1 MVEWFPWGRSLAGI
15 FRLRGR
21 FEMVEYTDSQGQ
33 AFELPKMTLKLS
45 AEMDKVSAAQGST
58 ERFKAEY
65 EFVKKALPKE
75 YVDARLDGKRMEDV
89 DLVELSV
96 LYNELNTSYTK
107 PVLEAQMSGANAQIE
122 QMKPMLDAASSV
134 ASITKKPNRQVFRMS

>member
-1 MVEWFPWGRSLAGI
+1 M
-15 FRLRGR
+15 RGR

-45 AEMDKVSAAQGST
+45 AEMDKVAAAQGGT

-65 EFVKKALPKE
+65 EFVKKVLPKE

-96 LYNELNTSYTK
+96 MYNELNTSYAK

-134 ASITKKPNRQVFRMS
+134 ASIAKKPNRQVFRMS

>member
-1 MVEWFPWGRSLAGI
+1 MVPAGHEP
-15 FRLRGR
+15 RGNLS
-21 FEMVEYTDSQGQ
+21 FERQVKMVEYTDLQGQ

-45 AEMDKVSAAQGST
+45 AEMDKVAAAQGGT

-65 EFVKKALPKE
+65 EFVKKVLPKE
-75 YVDARLDGKRMEDV
+75 YVDARLDGKRIEDV

-96 LYNELNTSYTK
+96 MYNELNTSYAK

-134 ASITKKPNRQVFRMS
+134 ASIAKKPNRQAFRMA

>member
-1 MVEWFPWGRSLAGI
+1 
-15 FRLRGR
+15 
-21 FEMVEYTDSQGQ
+21 MVEYTDSQGQ
-33 AFELPKMTLKLS
+33 AFELPKMTMKLS

-75 YVDARLDGKRMEDV
+75 YVDVRLDGKRIDDV
-89 DLVELSV
+89 DLVALSV
-96 LYNELNTSYTK
+96 LYSEINDTYSR
-107 PVLEAQMSGANAQIE
+107 PVIEAQMSSANAQVE

-134 ASITKKPNRQVFRMS
+134 ASITKKQSRQVFRMA